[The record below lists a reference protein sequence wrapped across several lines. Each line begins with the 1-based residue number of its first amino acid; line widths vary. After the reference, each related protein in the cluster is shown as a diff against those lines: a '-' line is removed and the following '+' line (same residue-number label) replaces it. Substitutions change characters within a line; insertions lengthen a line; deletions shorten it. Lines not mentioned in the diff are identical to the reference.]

1 MCEIK
6 CDYWVVNV
14 SQFCMKT
21 GFLDK
26 LLERVDRMD
35 SGQVQGAILRLVRER
50 GFMESVFQTMLEGVL
65 ILDLD
70 GTITYLNNAASELF
84 GIDEEQA
91 VGNSLAGKIRGLNW
105 ESLVNERRVMS
116 RDLEVTYPD
125 HRFLNFYL
133 APIGGEQD
141 EGELVGY
148 VMLVRDVTA
157 DRKNEVM
164 KTESDQVSM
173 LTLLAAGVAHE
184 LGNPLNSVTIHLQL
198 LERKM
203 RRLPAEVREELG
215 SLVTTARDEIKRL
228 DTIIDQFLTAVRPSR
243 PQLAWCDIAVLIEEA
258 ARFLQAEFDE
268 HGCEL
273 NLDIEGGLP
282 SLELDPTQMKQALYN
297 VMRNAMQAAS
307 GEERPKVLVTTH
319 ADDSGVVIAVRD
331 NGPGIDPEHMGKV
344 FQPYFTTK
352 AGGTGLGL
360 LIVRRI
366 VRDHGGDIT
375 LDSSRGDGMV
385 VSLSFPF
392 ARPRVRYLAAPAGDD
407 APDERRSVIDV
418 EAMEGGKG

>member
-1 MCEIK
+1 
-6 CDYWVVNV
+6 
-14 SQFCMKT
+14 
-21 GFLDK
+21 
-26 LLERVDRMD
+26 MD
-35 SGQVQGAILRLVRER
+35 PSQVQGTILRLVRER
-50 GFMESVFQTMLEGVL
+50 GFMESVFQAMLEGVL

-70 GTITYLNNAASELF
+70 GTITYLNNAACELF
-84 GIDEEQA
+84 GIEEDQA
-91 VGNSLAGKIRGLNW
+91 LGNSLAGKIRGLDW
-105 ESLVNERRVMS
+105 ASLVKQRRVMS
-116 RDLEVTYPD
+116 RDLEVTYPN
-125 HRFLNFYL
+125 HRFLNFYM
-133 APIGGEQD
+133 APIGGEEG

-157 DRKNEVM
+157 DRKNEVL

-243 PQLAWCDIAVLIEEA
+243 PQVDWCDLAVLIEET
-258 ARFLQAEFDE
+258 ARFLQPEFDE
-268 HGCEL
+268 HGCGL
-273 NLDIEGGLP
+273 VLDIESGLP

-297 VMRNAMQAAS
+297 VLRNAMQAAS
-307 GEERPKVLVTTH
+307 GEKRPEVLVTTH
-319 ADDSGVVIAVRD
+319 ADNTGVVIAVQD
-331 NGPGIDPEHMGKV
+331 NGPGIDPEDMGKV

-375 LDSSRGDGMV
+375 LDSSRGDGTV
-385 VSLSFPF
+385 VSISFPF
-392 ARPRVRYLAAPAGDD
+392 ARPRVRYLAAPSGDV
-407 APDERRSVIDV
+407 PEGRRSVIDV